1 MPEWDWKLSDISKV
15 EKNDL
20 NVFSCFSCGGGSS
33 MGYKLA
39 GYNVIGN
46 VEIDPQ
52 IMELY
57 QENHHPKYPFLMP
70 IQEFKELQ
78 DEKLPKELFDIDVL
92 DGSPPCSVF
101 SIAGKRDEK
110 WGDAFKFREGQVVQ
124 NLDDL
129 FFDFLDV
136 VKKLKPK
143 IVVAENVKGMITGV
157 AKGFVSLIIKRF
169 QELGYTVQVFLLN
182 AATMGVPQ
190 KRERVFFIARRNDLE
205 LKPLQLNFN
214 EAPITYG
221 EVRTGIGKPIN
232 PETETFRRWKRRRPS
247 DRSLGDITKRATGKA
262 TSFNTVLLQNH
273 RVANT
278 IASGS
283 MLLRMDVA
291 EHVTK
296 EDVIRI
302 QTFPSDYD
310 FKGVPVQYVCGMS
323 VPPVMMK
330 KIAEQIQLQ
339 WFK

>member
-1 MPEWDWKLSDISKV
+1 
-15 EKNDL
+15 
-20 NVFSCFSCGGGSS
+20 
-33 MGYKLA
+33 
-39 GYNVIGN
+39 
-46 VEIDPQ
+46 
-52 IMELY
+52 
-57 QENHHPKYPFLMP
+57 
-70 IQEFKELQ
+70 
-78 DEKLPKELFDIDVL
+78 
-92 DGSPPCSVF
+92 
-101 SIAGKRDEK
+101 
-110 WGDAFKFREGQVVQ
+110 
-124 NLDDL
+124 
-129 FFDFLDV
+129 
-136 VKKLKPK
+136 
-143 IVVAENVKGMITGV
+143 MITGV

-190 KRERVFFIARRNDLE
+190 KRERVFFIARRNDLK

-221 EVRTGIGKPIN
+221 EVRTGKGKPIN

-262 TSFNTVLLQNH
+262 SGFNTVLLQNN

-283 MLLRMDVA
+283 MLLRTDVA

-296 EDVIRI
+296 EDIIRM

-310 FKGVPVQYVCGMS
+310 FKGAPVQYVCGMS